1 MKGKYYVFCGY
12 KETNTMYFVY
22 LECRMPQDNHGW
34 TMPKNHT
41 KNIFRDNQTI
51 NKPRLTLLDLCVL
64 T

>member
-34 TMPKNHT
+34 RTWLKNAGKSHE
-41 KNIFRDNQTI
+41 KHI
-51 NKPRLTLLDLCVL
+51 
-64 T
+64 